1 MNQVVDEMI
10 ESVNLMLFFQL
21 KGCPSSEVNQVVDEM
36 IESVNLMSFFQLK
49 GCPSVK

>member
-10 ESVNLMLFFQL
+10 ESVGLMFFFQL

-36 IESVNLMSFFQLK
+36 IESV
-49 GCPSVK
+49 G